1 MVDNKLNKL
10 RLYND
15 VMSDVYI
22 VSAKRTPIGKFG
34 KALTKTK
41 APELGGKVIDG
52 VIKDSG
58 IDKDLIEE
66 VIMGNVIQANV
77 GQNPAGQASFYAG
90 LKPEVTKNTVN
101 AVCAS
106 GMLATENAAR
116 EIKLGEHDLI
126 VSGGFE
132 NMSNSP
138 LYLPSEFR
146 WGPKQLLYKN
156 LKVEDSMLNDGLI
169 DAMYN
174 EHMGVSAERSA
185 KKYNLT
191 RGDADK
197 FSVQSQE
204 KAMRATESGEFAKE
218 IVKLDNLEKDE
229 GLRRT
234 SMDDLAKLNP
244 AFDRNG
250 ILTAGSSSQLS
261 DGASAILLASEKAL
275 KEYNLK
281 PIAKITGYDSASLD
295 SRDFVEAP
303 IPATRKLLEKQN
315 KKIDYYDLVEHN
327 EAFSVAS
334 IIVRDQLGVDNDRF
348 NVNGGAIAIGHPLG
362 NSGSRIIVT
371 LINALQ
377 SRHMKTGLATICH
390 GGGGGHTLT
399 LELM

>member
-1 MVDNKLNKL
+1 M
-10 RLYND
+10 LYNH

-34 KALTKTK
+34 KSLAKTK
-41 APELGGKVIDG
+41 ATDLGGKAIEG

-77 GQNPAGQASFYAG
+77 GQNPAGQAAFYAG

-101 AVCAS
+101 VVCAS

-116 EIKLGEHDLI
+116 EIKLGEHNLI
-126 VSGGFE
+126 IAGGFE

-156 LKVEDSMLNDGLI
+156 LKVEDSMLNDGLV

-191 RGDADK
+191 RKDADEY
-197 FSVQSQE
+197 SVQSQE
-204 KAMRATESGEFAKE
+204 RAIRATESGEFAKE
-218 IVKLDNLEKDE
+218 IIKLDNLEKDE
-229 GLRRT
+229 GLRKT
-234 SMDDLAKLNP
+234 SIEDLAKLNP

-250 ILTAGSSSQLS
+250 ILTAGNSSQLS
-261 DGASAILLASEKAL
+261 DGGSALLLASEKAL
-275 KEYNLK
+275 NEYNLK

-295 SRDFVEAP
+295 PRDFVEAP
-303 IPATRKLLEKQN
+303 VPATRKLLEKQN

-399 LELM
+399 LELL